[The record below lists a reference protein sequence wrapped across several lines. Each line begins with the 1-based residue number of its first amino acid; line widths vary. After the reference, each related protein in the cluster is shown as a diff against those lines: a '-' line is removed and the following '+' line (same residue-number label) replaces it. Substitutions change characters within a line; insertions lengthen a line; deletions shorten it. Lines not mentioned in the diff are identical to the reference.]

1 MLITEQ
7 DAVAMGDQRSAPI
20 GAAQGI
26 KGYCGL
32 AGTPYTF
39 TAQ

>member
-7 DAVAMGDQRSAPI
+7 DAVAMGDQRSASI

-26 KGYCGL
+26 GL

-39 TAQ
+39 TEQ